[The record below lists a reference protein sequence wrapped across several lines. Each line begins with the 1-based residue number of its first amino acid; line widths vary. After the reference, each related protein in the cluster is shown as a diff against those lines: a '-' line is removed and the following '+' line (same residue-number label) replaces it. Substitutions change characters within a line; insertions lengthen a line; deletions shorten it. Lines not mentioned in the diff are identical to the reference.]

1 MGPLTKES
9 FGEIQ
14 GFAGQV
20 IAETRS
26 DDGTRRI
33 TGVKVARALFALD
46 ICFAA
51 HQVELRAGWPEP
63 AGEPFVNDLIV
74 TGDVSGDAIFGTAED
89 IGVFAIFVD
98 DPFGTCS

>member
-1 MGPLTKES
+1 MGPLTKGS

-51 HQVELRAGWPEP
+51 QQVERYVLVGQNPP
-63 AGEPFVNDLIV
+63 
-74 TGDVSGDAIFGTAED
+74 VSHL
-89 IGVFAIFVD
+89 
-98 DPFGTCS
+98 

>member
-46 ICFAA
+46 TRLAA
-51 HQVELRAGWPEP
+51 HRVECYVLVGQNPP
-63 AGEPFVNDLIV
+63 
-74 TGDVSGDAIFGTAED
+74 VSHL
-89 IGVFAIFVD
+89 
-98 DPFGTCS
+98 

>member
-33 TGVKVARALFALD
+33 TGVKVARALFALN

-51 HQVELRAGWPEP
+51 HQVERYVLVGQNPP
-63 AGEPFVNDLIV
+63 
-74 TGDVSGDAIFGTAED
+74 VSHL
-89 IGVFAIFVD
+89 
-98 DPFGTCS
+98 

>member
-1 MGPLTKES
+1 MGPTTKGS

-14 GFAGQV
+14 GFSGQV

-46 ICFAA
+46 TLFAA
-51 HQVELRAGWPEP
+51 HQVERYVLVGQNPP
-63 AGEPFVNDLIV
+63 
-74 TGDVSGDAIFGTAED
+74 VSHL
-89 IGVFAIFVD
+89 
-98 DPFGTCS
+98 

>member
-1 MGPLTKES
+1 MVALEEVLVGSTIKGS

-14 GFAGQV
+14 GFSGEV

-46 ICFAA
+46 TRLAA
-51 HQVELRAGWPEP
+51 HQVECYVLVGQNPP
-63 AGEPFVNDLIV
+63 
-74 TGDVSGDAIFGTAED
+74 VSHL
-89 IGVFAIFVD
+89 
-98 DPFGTCS
+98 